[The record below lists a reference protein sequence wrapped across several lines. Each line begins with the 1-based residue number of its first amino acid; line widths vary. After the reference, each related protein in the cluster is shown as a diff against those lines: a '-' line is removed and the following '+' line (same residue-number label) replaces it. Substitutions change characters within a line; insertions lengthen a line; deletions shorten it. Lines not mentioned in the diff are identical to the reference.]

1 MDCGH
6 KFEFLPSISN
16 VTFRIAFYG
25 SKYIKDFKPN
35 LEVDCGQKFEFLP
48 SISNVTFRSAFL
60 SKCHAFDRRCALKP
74 NSVPLLFK
82 PKLSIFWIIS
92 FSFLS
97 QQKYTRNCNN
107 FFQQWICFRFSLKF
121 LPKNKLSNT
130 NLMYLRAKKSRL
142 MLHVSQKKVWNK
154 SFFFFRKNVSKTCS

>member
-1 MDCGH
+1 MDN
-6 KFEFLPSISN
+6 KIAFLPSILN
-16 VTFRIAFYG
+16 VTFRSAFYG

-35 LEVDCGQKFEFLP
+35 LEVDCGQKFEFLPSISNVTFRSAFYGSKYIKDFKPNFEVDCGHKFEFLP

-92 FSFLS
+92 FTFEAKIIAFFEFL
-97 QQKYTRNCNN
+97 
-107 FFQQWICFRFSLKF
+107 LV
-121 LPKNKLSNT
+121 LPLELT
-130 NLMYLRAKKSRL
+130 AYQIIL
-142 MLHVSQKKVWNK
+142 V
-154 SFFFFRKNVSKTCS
+154 